1 MAQSSISPNALELNK
16 WILGAAQ
23 KDVRAFRQLYEACS
37 PRLFGLALRIV
48 RRPALAEEVLQE
60 SFIAIWDHAGGYQDS
75 LSAPMTWMTTIVRN
89 KSFDL
94 LRRAGDE
101 VDIDDGKFDERVLAS
116 MRDPQANP
124 ADALELSSEAKAL
137 AACMA
142 VLEEKHRDVIGLA
155 FFHDLS
161 HGDVARRLALP
172 VGTVKTWIRRGL
184 ARLRSCLTGGR
195 TA

>member
-1 MAQSSISPNALELNK
+1 MAQPSNSINVVDLKN
-16 WILGAAQ
+16 WIRGAAQ
-23 KDVRAFRQLYEACS
+23 KDARAFRQLYEACS

-48 RRPALAEEVLQE
+48 RRPELAEEVLQE
-60 SFIAIWDHAGGYQDS
+60 SFIAIWDHAADYQSS

-94 LRRAGDE
+94 LRRVGDE
-101 VDIDDGKFDERVLAS
+101 PVIDDGGFDERVLAS
-116 MRDPQANP
+116 IRDPQANP

-142 VLEEKHRDVIGLA
+142 VLEEKQRNVIGLA

-184 ARLRSCLTGGR
+184 ARLHSCLTGGR

>member
-1 MAQSSISPNALELNK
+1 VQLNE
-16 WILGAAQ
+16 WILGAAR
-23 KDVRAFRQLYEACS
+23 KDARAFRQLYDACS

-48 RRPALAEEVLQE
+48 RRPELAEEVLQE
-60 SFIAIWDHAGGYQDS
+60 SFIAIWDHAADYQSS

-94 LRRAGDE
+94 LRRAGGEADL
-101 VDIDDGKFDERVLAS
+101 DIDNAGFDAGIMAS
-116 MRDPQANP
+116 LSDPRANP

-161 HGDVARRLALP
+161 HGDVARRLAMP

-184 ARLRSCLTGGR
+184 ARLHSCLTGGR